1 MGDWVGGC
9 VSVSNTK
16 MTVHYHIK
24 FVDNGITNLIGKC
37 TNFDTII
44 TNLM

>member
-1 MGDWVGGC
+1 MGEWVGGC

-16 MTVHYHIK
+16 MTGQCTN
-24 FVDNGITNLIGKC
+24 FRCGITNLIGKC